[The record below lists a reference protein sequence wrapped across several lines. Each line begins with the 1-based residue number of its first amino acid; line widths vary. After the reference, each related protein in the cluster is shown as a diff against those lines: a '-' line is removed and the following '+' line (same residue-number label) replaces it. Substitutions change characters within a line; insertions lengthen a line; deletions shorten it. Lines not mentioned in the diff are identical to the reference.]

1 MSKTICPVF
10 LSRLYCKDPVQ
21 RQAKTEYVVHLDVRI
36 AFSGAVWW
44 TFWSVRAAELAPF
57 YCEYVAMAGV
67 LKIDTSSPEVR

>member
-36 AFSGAVWW
+36 AF
-44 TFWSVRAAELAPF
+44 FWALFGDLLGGRAAELTPF
-57 YCEYVAMAGV
+57 YCEYVATAALMRRNREA
-67 LKIDTSSPEVR
+67 T